1 MSKKILIVDDEP
13 DLTMLVRLNLEPT
26 YEVREENTATKAL
39 EAARDFRPDLILL
52 DVMMPDMEGGDIAAA
67 IDADPRLRHTP
78 IIFLT
83 ATILREEMDRP
94 VDFIGGRPF
103 MAKPIDME
111 ALTAT
116 IEKVL
121 AA

>member
-39 EAARDFRPDLILL
+39 ETARDFRPDLILL

>member
-1 MSKKILIVDDEP
+1 MMKKILVVDDEP
-13 DLTMLVRLNLEPT
+13 DLTMLIRLNLEPT
-26 YEVREENTATKAL
+26 YEVREENSALNALATAR
-39 EAARDFRPDLILL
+39 EFEPDLILL

-67 IDADPRLRHTP
+67 VDADPKLKHTP

-83 ATILREEMDRP
+83 ATVLREELSAP
-94 VDFIGGRPF
+94 VAFIGGRPF
-103 MAKPIDME
+103 MAKPVDME
-111 ALTAT
+111 ALAAT